1 MPLRRRPE
9 KMTFRNLLITSI
21 IGALTFAVAF
31 SWKDA
36 IQASFEVLLPPQEAL
51 LAKWVSAFLITVVV
65 VIIALVLYRLRDV
78 VGTVV
83 TRVRRSVKRSTG
95 RRR

>member
-1 MPLRRRPE
+1 MRSVPE

-36 IQASFEVLLPPQEAL
+36 IQATFEVLLPAQEAL
-51 LAKWVSAFLITVVV
+51 MAKWVSAFLITVVV
-65 VIIALVLYRLRDV
+65 VIIAVVLYRLRDV

-83 TRVRRSVKRSTG
+83 TRVRRRVKRSP
-95 RRR
+95 RRRR